1 MPFLVFFIL
10 PIVELWLL
18 IRVGAAIGATLTVA
32 LVLATAALGIG
43 VINRQGLRTLTRA
56 RAGLARGAPPAAE
69 MIEGLLR
76 ALAGLLLV
84 LPGPLTDTAGLLGLI
99 PGLRRWLARR
109 LLASGRLGQPGA
121 GRGDLI
127 EGDYERED

>member
-56 RAGLARGAPPAAE
+56 GLARGAPPAAE
-69 MIEGLLR
+69 MIEGMLR